1 MQIIRTMSA
10 VMLASSAFALPAWGA
25 DQESSDAATLPPM
38 MVTTSPLP
46 VTLDELAAPVTVVT
60 RDEILNSGAPTLGA
74 LLGNKPGIA
83 QSSFAAGASRP
94 IIRGLDNYRV
104 KFLENGLG
112 SDGVSSVSEDHGV
125 PIDPL
130 SATRVEV
137 VRGPATLRYG
147 SQAIGGVVNV
157 INSRIPTE
165 IPEGGFKSEAAASY
179 DTVSDGRQGSALM
192 EAALGNVVF
201 HADAYDRKTE
211 DYRIPGSPSRQDMTW
226 TDSQGVAG
234 GASVILDNGYVG
246 ASVSH
251 FDADYGI
258 PVPDPADP
266 TFIDME
272 QTKAQVAA
280 EFDDLGTWVKTL
292 RLTGGYNK
300 YNHGEVGSLSGD
312 VGSVFDDRQ
321 WEGRAEILHGNV
333 GPFTGVIGVHAID
346 HKLSAGGEG
355 GELLAPTETQT
366 LAVFVFEEMP
376 ITEALKLQFGGR
388 VEHAVVDGG
397 ALDEVTLAVN
407 REERSFAPL
416 SGSGGLVWKLGGN
429 WVAGATA
436 QVSQR
441 APEAPEL
448 FSKGPHE
455 ATETFEIGDP
465 TLGKETAIST
475 ELSLRR
481 EGKDYAF
488 EAAVYRTKFNG
499 YVLKSL
505 TGETCD
511 DTYDTCTNYPG
522 GSGTELQQVR
532 YSQQDATFR
541 GLEIS
546 GRHSIFDLGA
556 GVVGLDGQF
565 DLVRAELDSGGNVPR
580 IPPMRVGAGVY
591 YEADDFTGRVGFLH
605 AFEQNDVGTFETETA
620 GYTLLN
626 AELHYLLPQQMTGS
640 TPVEVSLI
648 GENFLNDD
656 VRNHVSFKKNG
667 MLLPGR
673 NVRFAVAA
681 RF

>member
-1 MQIIRTMSA
+1 MQTIRAMS
-10 VMLASSAFALPAWGA
+10 VITLASSAFASAAFGA
-25 DQESSDAATLPPM
+25 EAGDAVPLPPM
-38 MVTTSPLP
+38 VVTASPIAAP
-46 VTLDELAAPVTVVT
+46 LDELAAPVTVVT
-60 RDEILNSGAPTLGA
+60 RDEILSSGAPTLGA

-112 SDGVSSVSEDHGV
+112 GDGVSAVSEDHGV

-147 SQAIGGVVNV
+147 SEAIGGVVNV

-165 IPEGGFKSEAAASY
+165 MPVGGFSSEASASY

-192 EAALGNVVF
+192 EAATGNVVW

-211 DYRIPGSPSRQDMTW
+211 DYRIPGSPSKQDMTW
-226 TDSQGVAG
+226 TKSQGVAG
-234 GASVILDNGYVG
+234 GASVLLDNGYVG

-272 QTKAQVAA
+272 QTKVQAAA
-280 EFDDLGTWVKTL
+280 EFNDLGPWVKTV

-300 YNHGEVGSLSGD
+300 YNHGEVGSLTGD

-333 GPFTGVIGVHAID
+333 GPFTGAFGVHAIE

-355 GELLAPTETQT
+355 GELLAPAETKT
-366 LAVFVFEEMP
+366 IAAFLFEEMP
-376 ITEALKLQFGGR
+376 LTEALKLQLGGR
-388 VEHAVVDGG
+388 AEHVSVEGG
-397 ALDEVTLAVN
+397 ALDETTLAVN
-407 REERSFAPL
+407 REERSFVPL
-416 SGSGGLVWKLGGN
+416 SGSGGIVWSFGQN

-436 QVSQR
+436 QISQR

-455 ATETFEIGDP
+455 ATETFELGDP
-465 TLGKETAIST
+465 SLGKETAIST

-488 EAAVYRTKFNG
+488 EAAIYRTKFNG

-511 DTYDTCTNYPG
+511 DTYDTCTNVPG
-522 GSGTELQQVR
+522 GTGTELNQVR

-541 GLEIS
+541 GLELS
-546 GRHSIFDLGA
+546 GRHSILDLG
-556 GVVGLDGQF
+556 GGIVGLDGQF
-565 DLVRAELDSGGNVPR
+565 DMVRAELDNGSNVPR

-591 YEADDFTGRVGFLH
+591 YEADKLTGRVGFLY
-605 AFEQNDVGTFETETA
+605 AFRQNDVGAFETETS

-626 AELHYLLPQQMTGS
+626 AELHYLLSKEITGS
-640 TPVEVSLI
+640 TPVEFSII
-648 GENFLNDD
+648 GENLLNDD
-656 VRNHVSFKKNG
+656 VRNHVSFKKDG